1 MNTEQA
7 INAENTRN
15 YGPTCSEIL
24 EVVRAMPGATAHEIK
39 ELMPHRSGSS
49 VTSGISKLYKLGAVT
64 CSEKVKRVK
73 SNGGLYYEAKYVLSD
88 GEPPKYKLTNGKSNF
103 SSQPINNKKFGGTGQ
118 RKRQTDVGLQATIDA
133 LRAEVIE
140 LKQWKAD
147 AIERFPELAVPP
159 IMMRA
164 RKLVAKELEAAGD
177 RNLAMQVMAGTKDG
191 TLMVR
196 VAVAA
201 LEEGE

>member
-24 EVVRAMPGATAHEIK
+24 EIVRTMPGVTAK
-39 ELMPHRSGSS
+39 EVKDLMPHRSSSS
-49 VTSGISKLYKLGAVT
+49 VSSGLSKLYKLGAVA
-64 CSEKVKRVK
+64 CSEKVKRIK
-73 SNGGLYYEAKYVLSD
+73 ANGIPYYEAKYVLGD
-88 GEPPKYKLTNGKSNF
+88 GTLPQYKLTNGGGNV
-103 SSQPINNKKFGGTGQ
+103 SSKPLNNKKFGGAG
-118 RKRQTDVGLQATIDA
+118 RGKRQTDSGMQATIDA

-140 LKQWKAD
+140 LKQWKTD

-201 LEEGE
+201 LEEGD